1 MNKNFYLF
9 LPISNSGGHQLE
21 SAILTWVYEDN
32 YGRLQIAKGS
42 LNDAVATTAG
52 HVITVVIPGE
62 DVLFLQAEVPGK
74 NVQRVQQA
82 VPYVLED
89 SVIDDVDNLYFAIS
103 KSNTALDNQYD
114 ISVINRDYFES
125 IINQLEMVGIYAD
138 VMTAD
143 YFLNK
148 NNILLFDGERIVFNS
163 DKLKFSSD
171 IHGLKNISKDILN
184 DAKLVD
190 CSGEKEDDGS
200 FEDKLKG
207 FNLDVLKC
215 NDTSLLYL
223 IKNWSNHP
231 SINLLQG
238 TYKKKKDWSGT
249 SKRWLP
255 AAVLFS
261 VWLIVQGGIFVFDYL
276 DLNEKNKRLNL
287 EITNIYK
294 QSFPQSRRIIDAKAQ
309 MKQKLDQLRKSKGK
323 SGRSF
328 TNMLLAS
335 ARVFS
340 TSKGLVIK
348 SLRYYDGRIN
358 LEVQIA
364 SLQALDKLKEQLQKD
379 NGYQVEVQNAS
390 SGKETVTAQLQ
401 IIGAAL

>member
-1 MNKNFYLF
+1 MSKNFYLF
-9 LPISNSGGHQLE
+9 LPLNNSDLQLE
-21 SAILTWVYEDN
+21 SAVLSWVYEDDHN
-32 YGRLQIAKGS
+32 QLQMTKGS
-42 LNDAVATTAG
+42 LSDAVISAAD
-52 HVITVVIPGE
+52 HFITIVMPGE

-74 NVQRVQQA
+74 NIQRVQQA

-89 SVIDDVDNLYFAIS
+89 SVIDDVDDLYFAIS
-103 KSNTALDNQYD
+103 KPNTAPDNQYD
-114 ISVINRDYFES
+114 ISVINSDYFES
-125 IINQLEMVGIYAD
+125 VIKQLETVGIYAD

-143 YFLNK
+143 YFLNE

-171 IHGLKNISKDILN
+171 INGLKNISKDVL
-184 DAKLVD
+184 DGAKLVD
-190 CSGEKEDDGS
+190 CSGEKQGEGS
-200 FEDKLKG
+200 FENKLKD
-207 FNLDVLKC
+207 FNLDVLNC
-215 NDTSLLYL
+215 NDASLVYL
-223 IKNWSNHP
+223 IKNCSNHP
-231 SINLLQG
+231 SVNLLQG
-238 TYKKKKDWSGT
+238 TYKKKKDWSST
-249 SKRWLP
+249 SKKWLP
-255 AAVLFS
+255 AAALFL
-261 VWLIVQGGIFVFDYL
+261 VWLIVQGGVFVFDYI
-276 DLNEKNKRLNL
+276 DLNDKNKRLNL

-328 TNMLLAS
+328 TNMLSAS

-340 TSKGLVIK
+340 TSKGLIIK

-364 SLQALDKLKEQLQKD
+364 SLQALDKLKEQLQKE

-401 IIGAAL
+401 IIGVAL

>member
-9 LPISNSGGHQLE
+9 LPLNNNSDLQLE
-21 SAILTWVYEDN
+21 SDVLTWVYEDSQSQ
-32 YGRLQIAKGS
+32 LQIETGS
-42 LNDAVATTAG
+42 LSDAVVTASD
-52 HVITVVIPGE
+52 HFITVVIHGE

-74 NVQRVQQA
+74 NIQRVQQA

-89 SVIDDVDNLYFAIS
+89 SVIDDVDDLYFAIS
-103 KSNTALDNQYD
+103 KSNTAPDNQYD

-125 IINQLEMVGIYAD
+125 IIKQLEIVGIYAD

-148 NNILLFDGERIVFNS
+148 NNVLLFDGDRIVFNS

-171 IHGLKNISKDILN
+171 INGLKNICN
-184 DAKLVD
+184 DELIGAKLVD
-190 CSGEKEDDGS
+190 CSGKQEGNRS
-200 FEDKLKG
+200 FGDRLEGL
-207 FNLDVLKC
+207 NLDIFNC

-223 IKNWSNHP
+223 IKNCSNNP

-238 TYKKKKDWSGT
+238 IYKKKKDWSNT
-249 SKRWLP
+249 SKKWLP
-255 AAVLFS
+255 AAALLL
-261 VWLIVQGGIFVFDYL
+261 VWLIVQGGMFVFDYI
-276 DLNEKNKRLNL
+276 DLNEKNKHLNL

-309 MKQKLDQLRKSKGK
+309 MKQKLDQLRKRKGK

-328 TNMLLAS
+328 TNMLSTS

-340 TSKGLVIK
+340 TSKGLIIK

-358 LEVQIA
+358 LEIQIA
-364 SLQALDKLKEQLQKD
+364 SLQALDKLKEQLLKE